1 MILTDFADRPYDA
14 RAFSCRDPED
24 HIRHV
29 GSQRIPFER
38 TRLNG

>member
-1 MILTDFADRPYDA
+1 MILTDIADRPYGGP
-14 RAFSCRDPED
+14 AFSCRDPED